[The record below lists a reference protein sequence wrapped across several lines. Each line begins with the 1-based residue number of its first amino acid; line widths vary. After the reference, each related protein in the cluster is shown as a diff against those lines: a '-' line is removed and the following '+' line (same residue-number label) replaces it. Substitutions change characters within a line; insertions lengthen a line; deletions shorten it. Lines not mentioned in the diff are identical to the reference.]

1 LSRSVSC
8 APRSGSTT
16 PGERSP
22 PSGARTDPEACRR
35 DRGGLAEFIKLD
47 RELMSQLDA
56 ITKVIATE
64 RDGQLSL
71 PETP

>member
-1 LSRSVSC
+1 VRPAVRLDHARR
-8 APRSGSTT
+8 ARRRRG
-16 PGERSP
+16 
-22 PSGARTDPEACRR
+22 GARTDPEACRR
-35 DRGGLAEFIKLD
+35 DRGGLADFIKLD

-64 RDGQLSL
+64 RDGQLAL